1 MTEILKIHNFPCVI
15 GMQPSP
21 FGLKLETWLRMVK
34 QPYDVS
40 WSFTTLGPKGKVPF
54 VTLEGKPIGDSE
66 LVIQE
71 LAARTDQDLDR
82 NLSMAE
88 RARGTVIRRL
98 LEEHLYFIIV
108 YSRWQ
113 DPEVWP
119 AFSKRVFSGVPFPI
133 RALIK
138 SKGSKAVR
146 STIRAQGISRHTPD
160 EIYSKA
166 VRDLECLA
174 VTLGTKPYLHGD
186 TPSVTDASLYGHLA
200 NIYYQPDEGQLQRE
214 LRQFDNLIAYTQ
226 RLKADYFP
234 NSALGGGDE
243 SEYRP
248 NRAETVSQLKS
259 A

>member
-1 MTEILKIHNFPCVI
+1 MTETLKIHNFPCVI

-21 FGLKLETWLRMVK
+21 FGLKLETWLRMIK

-40 WSFTTLGPKGKVPF
+40 WSFTQLGPKGKVPF
-54 VTLEGKPIGDSE
+54 ITLDGKTMGDSE

-88 RARGTVIRRL
+88 RATGTVIRRL

-133 RALIK
+133 RGMIK
-138 SKGSKAVR
+138 SKGSKSVR
-146 STIRAQGISRHTPD
+146 STIYAQGIARHEPD
-160 EIYSKA
+160 EIYKKA

-174 VTLGTKPYLHGD
+174 VTLGAKPYLHGD

-200 NIYYQPDEGQLQRE
+200 NIYYQPDESQLQRDF
-214 LRQFDNLIAYTQ
+214 RQFDNLVAYTK
-226 RLKADYFP
+226 RLKEEYFP
-234 NSALGGGDE
+234 NAALGGGTE
-243 SEYRP
+243 IQYRP
-248 NRAETVSQLKS
+248 ENTQVVSQLKS